1 MSNWDLIGEI
11 TSIIGIFTAQNWWI
25 AALFAIVA
33 IIFYCKFEK
42 DLKKMECGK
51 DDYNCLEDEDE

>member
-25 AALFAIVA
+25 AALFTIVA
-33 IIFYCKFEK
+33 IIFYCKFEN
-42 DLKKMECGK
+42 DLKKMECG
-51 DDYNCLEDEDE
+51 EDEYSCMEDDE